1 MRSADRD
8 RARMILGAVAIL
20 GNGQALPAS
29 DSCRYPSEIF
39 LSASPCIFVFIFGS
53 IVLDSNTESR

>member
-20 GNGQALPAS
+20 GNVQALPAS
-29 DSCRYPSEIF
+29 DSCRYPLGDF
-39 LSASPCIFVFIFGS
+39 FVSFTMHICVYFWVHSVGF
-53 IVLDSNTESR
+53 